1 MAREMTNYLLEA
13 AANGEISWEAIARG
27 CLVYMSEDEVVD
39 MSICEELVSSDTEDD
54 EDDCEDYEEG
64 DRIEES
70 PFLRENDPDTDLFDG
85 DIYAVYHE

>member
-1 MAREMTNYLLEA
+1 
-13 AANGEISWEAIARG
+13 
-27 CLVYMSEDEVVD
+27 MSEDEVVD